1 MPPLEIPCISYKLQ
15 TDPMRG
21 EEWIAFTMV
30 VIPVKQNR
38 TIDIDYVIPLY
49 PTQSVSVT
57 GKSREDALARLSEYV
72 GDLLSWLPEVASS
85 TLRVTPKRIPR
96 PSLVPTPQKAAR
108 R

>member
-38 TIDIDYVIPLY
+38 TIDIDCVIPLY
-49 PTQSVSVT
+49 PTQSISVT
-57 GKSREDALARLSEYV
+57 GKSREDALERLRDLV

-96 PSLVPTPQKAAR
+96 VELGPTKKAAR